1 MQTSASLP
9 GRVLVIDDE
18 QSARAL
24 LQRVLERAGHQVTVV
39 DTGEKGLEALA
50 VGPFDLIV
58 TDKNLPGI
66 DGLEVL
72 RLARSKYPTIQA
84 IVITGF
90 PTPETESSARELG
103 VFAYVVK
110 PFGILKIVQAC
121 DGAID
126 AARSGNA
133 QAGR

>member
-1 MQTSASLP
+1 LQTSASVP
-9 GRVLVIDDE
+9 GRILVIDDE

-24 LQRVLERAGHQVTVV
+24 LERVLERAGHKVTVV

-50 VGPFDLIV
+50 VESFDLIV

-90 PTPETESSARELG
+90 PTPETETSARELG
-103 VFAYVVK
+103 VFSYVVK

-126 AARSGNA
+126 AARSGR
-133 QAGR
+133 AGVGP